1 MRSQLT
7 ICQLPH
13 TGEPR
18 ASNDDI
24 QGSQKTL
31 NGSKGVGQTRKNID
45 FKEWNYSGKT
55 WCLGF
60 INWICKVLNF

>member
-7 ICQLPH
+7 ICQLAH

-31 NGSKGVGQTRKNID
+31 NGSKGVDQTRKTID
-45 FKEWNYSGKT
+45 FKE
-55 WCLGF
+55 
-60 INWICKVLNF
+60 